1 MTTVE
6 FEGSDDWI
14 RLNFKW
20 YLYTMLASIVREEAC
35 ARLKLELEN
44 LIFSSAAA
52 SFSSS
57 SSSAASSASHSGG
70 DNSSSAGSTSLEN
83 EVVNIDD
90 YIDRVTNTTKTP
102 SNGSP
107 VVRRVA
113 RRGSEKNKSDPNT
126 TTPTKFDTT
135 TPRKKVCQA
144 RNRAEFFD
152 YTRIHWIYICIINF
166 TIFDF
171 LYLLGFKF
179 IFSEFSS
186 L

>member
-113 RRGSEKNKSDPNT
+113 RRGSEKNKADPNT

-135 TPRKKVCQA
+135 TPRKKVCEA
-144 RNRAEFFD
+144 INRVEFFD
-152 YTRIHWIYICIINF
+152 YSKHHSRY
-166 TIFDF
+166 
-171 LYLLGFKF
+171 
-179 IFSEFSS
+179 
-186 L
+186 